1 MSEPRKPKEVR
12 CVSMGTQ
19 KLLAIDW
26 GDGRRALRLYYPN
39 GVGGFYF
46 DEIEFNG
53 DVFVVRSGKASDVK
67 LEHNYVE
74 WEQKYKPNVNDSAIM
89 YFEKAYKEP
98 WWTTF
103 RDAWNTVTSL
113 CPVKIE

>member
-1 MSEPRKPKEVR
+1 MTEPRKEPKEVR
-12 CVSMGTQ
+12 CVSTGTQ

-26 GDGRRALRLYYPN
+26 GDKKVLRLYYPT
-39 GVGGFYF
+39 GTGSYYY
-46 DEIEFNG
+46 DEIVYDEK
-53 DVFVVRSGKASDVK
+53 VFIARSGKASDVK

-74 WEQKYKPNVNDSAIM
+74 WEQTYKPRENDSAIM

-103 RDAWNTVTSL
+103 RDAWNAVTSL